1 MSAYYVL
8 DEHERVVV
16 QLLVNARIHQINHP
30 ALDGARRIVEHI
42 ELYCTSELVRCARNT
57 EDCDALKHA

>member
-1 MSAYYVL
+1 MTWTMSAYYVL

-30 ALDGARRIVEHI
+30 GLEGARLIVEHM
-42 ELYCTSELVRCARNT
+42 EQYGTSELVR
-57 EDCDALKHA
+57 